1 MISHEDLSQLHHHS
15 SGPDSL
21 ILSLYAN
28 IDQSDAANLNRGFE
42 TKIESLFRQLAEN
55 ENSHE
60 GSRQRFEAECQRVR
74 EFLRN
79 YVPKGKALVLFS
91 DSKHDFWWQRELHV
105 ELPTEARWSPR
116 LWVRPLLEVVDKHD
130 RFAVVLIDKQR
141 ARILTADAGGLDPQI
156 EVQSDV
162 PNKHATTG
170 TDHIWSQAQM
180 DRDHSNHVHSHAR
193 RVADELSSV
202 IDRMK
207 VNRIVI
213 GGPVE
218 ATTVFTG
225 DLPKRLQKMIIGT
238 ISVPVDANNDRITAE
253 LRTVQAK
260 AENEDENKVVDAMI
274 TAAMKGDRAVIG
286 VSDTLLAIQAG
297 RVYRLVVA
305 KDYRVEGKECN
316 SCHVLLADDNEK
328 CSFCS
333 GELETAPDLI
343 NRASHRVLDMGGRV
357 QLVAGEAAARLAQAG
372 MGAVLRF

>member
-1 MISHEDLSQLHHHS
+1 MISHEDLSPLHQYS
-15 SGPDSL
+15 SGPESL

-42 TKIESLFRQLAEN
+42 TKIESVFRQVAEN
-55 ENSHE
+55 QNSHE
-60 GSRQRFEAECQRVR
+60 GSRQRFDEECRRVR
-74 EFLRN
+74 EFLRS
-79 YVPKGKALVLFS
+79 YIPKGKALVLFS
-91 DSKHDFWWQRELHV
+91 DSKQDFWWQRELHV
-105 ELPTEARWSPR
+105 ELPTEARWSPQV
-116 LWVRPLLEVVDKHD
+116 WVRPLLEVIERHD
-130 RFAVVLIDKQR
+130 RFAVVLIDKHR
-141 ARILTADAGGLDPQI
+141 ARILTADAGGI
-156 EVQSDV
+156 EQQTEVLSDV

-193 RVADELSSV
+193 RVADELSSL
-202 IDRMK
+202 IDRRK
-207 VNRIVI
+207 VRKIVV

-225 DLPKRLQKMIIGT
+225 VLPKRLQQMIIGT
-238 ISVPVDANNDRITAE
+238 ISVPVDANYDRIITE

-260 AENEDENKVVDAMI
+260 AEHEDENKVVDAMI

-286 VSDTLLAIQAG
+286 VSDTLGAIHEG

-305 KDYRVEGKECN
+305 RDYRVEGKECS
-316 SCHVLLADDNEK
+316 SCHVLVAGANEE
-328 CSFCS
+328 CSFC
-333 GELETAPDLI
+333 GGKLEPAPDLI

-357 QLVAGEAAARLAQAG
+357 LMVAGEAAARLSQSG